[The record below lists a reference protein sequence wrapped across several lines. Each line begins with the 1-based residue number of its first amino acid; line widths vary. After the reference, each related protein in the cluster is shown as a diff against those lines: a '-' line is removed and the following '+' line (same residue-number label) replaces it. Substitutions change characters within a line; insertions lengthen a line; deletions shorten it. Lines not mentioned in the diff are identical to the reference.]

1 MFLKLNVYYF
11 GKKNK
16 KVDFSDIEL
25 RINGQQTKRRGEECK
40 SESFKFVGIH
50 LDKYLS
56 WNSHIQHVRKISF

>member
-11 GKKNK
+11 GEKKTE

-25 RINGQQTKRRGEECK
+25 RINGHQTKRRGEECK

-50 LDKYLS
+50 QDKYLS
-56 WNSHIQHVRKISF
+56 WNSHIHVRKISF